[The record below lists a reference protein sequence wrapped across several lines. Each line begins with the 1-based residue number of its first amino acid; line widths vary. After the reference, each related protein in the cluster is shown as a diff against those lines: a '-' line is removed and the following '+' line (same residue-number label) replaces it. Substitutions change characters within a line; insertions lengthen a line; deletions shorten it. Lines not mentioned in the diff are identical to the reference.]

1 MGEPRKQ
8 WVRDGRTFVATESPR
23 ANRLPAGLYD
33 VGHNS
38 QIGTYLQ
45 LTKMR
50 DEPLLRFPDSPTD
63 EVLKDIE
70 GFWASADKF
79 AEHEFPHKRGILM
92 HGPPGSGKTCT
103 TQLIARGVIEQDGVV
118 IMWSNRFLGGYR
130 LLRYVEPERPVVVMM
145 EDIDSILEAS
155 DESAVLNV
163 LDGAERMHR
172 VVFVAT
178 TNYMEKLQARVTN
191 RPSRFD
197 RRIEMPHP
205 GREGRRMYLET
216 LMKPQDEGLVDLDR
230 WARDTEG
237 FSMAH
242 LKELFVGVALL
253 GNPYDV
259 WLKQLKEM
267 SEKLNST
274 QYGKQNFMGQYA

>member
-1 MGEPRKQ
+1 MAEKKQ

-23 ANRLPAGLYD
+23 SNRLPAGLYD
-33 VGHNS
+33 VGHNN
-38 QIGTYLQ
+38 QLGTYLQ

-50 DEPLLRFPDSPTD
+50 DEPLLRFPNSPTD

-70 GFWASADKF
+70 GFWASAKAFED
-79 AEHEFPHKRGILM
+79 HDFPHKRGILM

-103 TQLIARGVIEQDGVV
+103 TQLIARGVIDQDGVV

-145 EDIDSILEAS
+145 EDIDSILENS

-178 TNYMEKLQARVTN
+178 TNYMEKLQARVSN

-197 RRIEMPHP
+197 RRILMPHP
-205 GREGRRMYLET
+205 TREGRRMYLET
-216 LMKPQDEGLVDLDR
+216 LIKPQDDKVDLDQ
-230 WARDTEG
+230 WAADTEG

-242 LKELFVGVALL
+242 LKELFVGVQLL
-253 GNPYDV
+253 GNPYKV
-259 WLKQLKEM
+259 WLKQLREM
-267 SEKLNST
+267 QEKVNST
-274 QYGKQNFMGQYA
+274 QYENQAFMGQYK